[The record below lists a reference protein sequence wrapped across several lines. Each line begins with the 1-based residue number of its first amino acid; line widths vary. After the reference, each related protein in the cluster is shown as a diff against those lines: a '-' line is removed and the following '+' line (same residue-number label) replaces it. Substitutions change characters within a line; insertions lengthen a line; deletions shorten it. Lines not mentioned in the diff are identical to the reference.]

1 METLVTVISSEDPRP
16 NILEVSACSIGIAR
30 SGDIVVHA
38 LKRKEKA
45 EIQII
50 FFMILT
56 PDC

>member
-1 METLVTVISSEDPRP
+1 METLVTFISSEDPKP

-38 LKRKEKA
+38 LKRKETA

-50 FFMILT
+50 FFMMLA
-56 PDC
+56 PVC